1 MERKIYQLAPQD
13 MKKIRH
19 TQEDI
24 PAMLEAFDKENKA
37 KLGKKFAIKKRDY
50 AASILGGTK
59 EYVLG
64 CGQGRLDKYLGLEYA
79 EKTDDPAYNSGYYN
93 GYGQNIHGWIKD
105 AKEKNPNF
113 KDI

>member
-1 MERKIYQLAPQD
+1 MRTYELTPQD
-13 MKKIRH
+13 MKKIRYN
-19 TQEDI
+19 QVDI
-24 PAMLEAFDKENKA
+24 PAMLEKFDENKA

-50 AASILGGTK
+50 AASLLGGTK

-64 CGQGRLDKYLGLEYA
+64 CGQGRLDKYLDLPYA

-93 GYGQNIHGWIKD
+93 GYSQNIHGWIKD